1 MIAANGSLR
10 AKDRQGDEP
19 KLRVN
24 DAWMEGTKMER
35 SQRVYDHKDESSV
48 QDQQ

>member
-10 AKDRQGDEP
+10 AKDRQGEEP

-24 DAWMEGTKMER
+24 DGWRDGTKRER
-35 SQRVYDHKDESSV
+35 SQRIYDHKDESSG